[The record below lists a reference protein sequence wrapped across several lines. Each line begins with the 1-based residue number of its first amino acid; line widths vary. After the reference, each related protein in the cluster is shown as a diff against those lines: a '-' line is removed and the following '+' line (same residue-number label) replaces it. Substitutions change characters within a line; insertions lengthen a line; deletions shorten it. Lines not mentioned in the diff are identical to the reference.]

1 MSITLTLKCLV
12 GLLISSGV
20 VLGGVIVSKPELGD
34 KTIDIG
40 LDKDGL
46 KISKCDTSIE
56 TKE

>member
-1 MSITLTLKCLV
+1 MCITLTLKWLV

-20 VLGGVIVSKPELGD
+20 VLGGAIVSKPELGD
-34 KTIDIG
+34 KTIDVH

-46 KISKCDTSIE
+46 KITKSETTIE